1 MIVADYSMPGAE
13 MRVLAGEVVQ
23 AEEVP
28 RARLAASGLPVNV
41 EGGEFMTREL
51 LKVGNREVYGADF
64 SRVIGEW
71 LSNQRKPAELMVL
84 ERREW
89 GNFWLSAQ
97 RQGSRPAG
105 RRRRCRPGELQRR
118 IERVDQLHAQI
129 SRIEKV
135 EIGRINHG
143 LERLRLKTRKL
154 ELTTVWMRPLRP
166 IWTPSAPS
174 GDAAEYRV
182 LEDKL
187 VALQQQ
193 FNRDSITV
201 RTADGREQEITLGK
215 VVRAFQPNAMSTPQK
230 LMFYFA
236 KLREFVSDEPREANT
251 EGGVFPAIFGTVLMT
266 LIMAVIV
273 TPFGV
278 IAAVYLREYAK
289 QGLLTRIIRIAVN
302 NLAGVPSIVYGV
314 FGLGFF
320 VYVLGGSL
328 DRLFYPE
335 AAPAPVFGTPGL
347 MWASLTLAILTLPVV
362 IVATEEGL
370 ARIPRMI
377 REGLLALG
385 ATKSGDVVEGG
396 AADGQPG
403 DDDRF
408 HPRRGACRRRSGAA
422 DAGRRGRWRRT
433 CRSTATTPICIW
445 TRRSCTA
452 SHLRRRLPEP
462 QRRGGAA
469 AGLRHR
475 AAAGTGDRHAQLQR
489 DLHSQPPAR
498 EVQGAG
504 SLIEAVRVRQRPGE
518 RGAGPTCACSF
529 ALAAANGANTTQTTT
544 HSIDIRP
551 RPRQA
556 QPEPGQRAGRHRGAR
571 PQPAVLRPEAGVA
584 QRQHEHPRQRVTA
597 FIGPSGCGKS
607 TPLRCFNRMNDRVDG
622 CRIEGAINL
631 DGQNIY
637 QKGVT
642 WPTCVVASAW
652 CSEAQPV
659 PQEHLRE
666 RGLRPAHPCIKQKR
680 VLDETV
686 EWALKGAALWEE
698 VKDRCTSRHSAS
710 GGQQQRSVIART
722 IAVQPEVLLLDEPS
736 SASTH
741 PR

>member
-1 MIVADYSMPGAE
+1 MKKDSLNTWVKSGTPWIWMNAGAVSIAVIMTLGLLAIIAVRGLAHFWPADVIVADYSMPGAE

-64 SRVIGEW
+64 SWVVGEW
-71 LSNQRKPAELMVL
+71 LSNQRIPVELMVL

-89 GNFWLSAQ
+89 GNFYGYLLNVKE
-97 RQGSRPAG
+97 AG
-105 RRRRCRPGELQRR
+105 QLVAEGEGAWSDLQAR
-118 IERVDQLHAQI
+118 IDRVDEMHTQI
-129 SRIEKV
+129 SRIETV

-143 LERLRLKTRKL
+143 LERLRLKTRQL
-154 ELTTVWMRPLRP
+154 ELNDRL
-166 IWTPSAPS
+166 
-174 GDAAEYRV
+174 DAAAQAELDAERAQWNAEYRV
-182 LEDKL
+182 LEEKL

-236 KLREFVSDEPREANT
+236 KLWEFVSDEPREANT

-377 REGLLALG
+377 REGSLALG
-385 ATKSGDVVEGG
+385 ATKSETLWKVVL
-396 AADGQPG
+396 PM
-403 DDDRF
+403 
-408 HPRRGACRRRSGAA
+408 
-422 DAGRRGRWRRT
+422 
-433 CRSTATTPICIW
+433 
-445 TRRSCTA
+445 A
-452 SHLRRRLPEP
+452 SPAMMTGLILAVAR
-462 QRRGGAA
+462 A
-469 AGLRHR
+469 AGEVAPLMLVGVVKL
-475 AAAGTGDRHAQLQR
+475 APNLPLNGNYPY
-489 DLHSQPPAR
+489 LHLDQKIMHLGFHIYDVGFQSPN
-498 EVQGAG
+498 V
-504 SLIEAVRVRQRPGE
+504 EA
-518 RGAGPTCACSF
+518 
-529 ALAAANGANTTQTTT
+529 
-544 HSIDIRP
+544 
-551 RPRQA
+551 
-556 QPEPGQRAGRHRGAR
+556 AR
-571 PQPAVLRPEAGVA
+571 PLVYATALLLVLVIAA
-584 QRQHEHPRQRVTA
+584 LNFTA
-597 FIGPSGCGKS
+597 
-607 TPLRCFNRMNDRVDG
+607 
-622 CRIEGAINL
+622 
-631 DGQNIY
+631 IY
-637 QKGVT
+637 IRN
-642 WPTCVVASAW
+642 
-652 CSEAQPV
+652 
-659 PQEHLRE
+659 HLRE
-666 RGLRPAHPCIKQKR
+666 KYKA
-680 VLDETV
+680 LD
-686 EWALKGAALWEE
+686 
-698 VKDRCTSRHSAS
+698 H
-710 GGQQQRSVIART
+710 
-722 IAVQPEVLLLDEPS
+722 
-736 SASTH
+736 
-741 PR
+741 